1 MPTISDEG
9 LRDIMKEQLAR
20 VFPNLNQP
28 PCIWY
33 IIVKYNLNQFYQ
45 LFSSTVS
52 DIMRNGK

>member
-1 MPTISDEG
+1 MPTISHEG

-28 PCIWY
+28 PCISY
-33 IIVKYNLNQFYQ
+33 IIVRYNFNPFYQ

-52 DIMRNGK
+52 DIMPNGK